1 MRNFFQAFLAFLI
14 FAIIAQFFFNKK
26 DEIIKKVDSTRNI
39 KTKSL
44 NINPAKIIIKRDSIV
59 VKKDSL
65 IKKNLS
71 SEFNYNLTLLKF
83 KHKFITSS
91 KNTRV
96 LFPKQFYYFKD
107 SILSFLKN
115 NKQKE
120 IIITASYLK
129 NEITKNN
136 SNLGI
141 SRATYLKNKLVKHG
155 INPKKI
161 IIKNKLATYKY
172 DSNGFYA
179 DGITIQHQNTPI
191 KKIEQITEK
200 LK

>member
-26 DEIIKKVDSTRNI
+26 DEIVKKVDSTRNI

-44 NINPAKIIIKRDSIV
+44 NTNPTKIIVRRDSIV

-136 SNLGI
+136 SNLGM
-141 SRATYLKNKLVKHG
+141 SRAIYLKNKLVKYG
-155 INPKKI
+155 VNPKKI
-161 IIKNKLATYKY
+161 ITKNKLATYKY

-179 DGITIQHQNTPI
+179 DGITIQHQNAPI

>member
-1 MRNFFQAFLAFLI
+1 MRNFLQAFLAFLI
-14 FAIIAQFFFNKK
+14 FAIIAQFIFPKK
-26 DEIIKKVDSTRNI
+26 SEIIKNI
-39 KTKSL
+39 DATQTIKAKTKSL
-44 NINPAKIIIKRDSIV
+44 NIKSSKVI
-59 VKKDSL
+59 VKKDSV
-65 IKKNLS
+65 KKKVLNT
-71 SEFNYNLTLLKF
+71 EFNYDLTLLKF

-91 KNTRV
+91 KNSRV

-107 SILSFLKN
+107 SIFNFLN
-115 NKQKE
+115 RNQQKE

-141 SRATYLKNKLVKHG
+141 SRAIYLKNKLIRRGV
-155 INPKKI
+155 NSKKI
-161 IIKNKLATYKY
+161 IIKNKLANYKY

-179 DGITIQHQNTPI
+179 EGITIQYQNIPI
-191 KKIEQITEK
+191 KKKEQVTDI

>member
-14 FAIIAQFFFNKK
+14 FAIIAQFFFTKK
-26 DEIIKKVDSTRNI
+26 DELVKDNNNNTQSIKAKP
-39 KTKSL
+39 L
-44 NINPAKIIIKRDSIV
+44 NIITAEIS
-59 VKKDSL
+59 VKKDSV
-65 IKKNLS
+65 IKKS
-71 SEFNYNLTLLKF
+71 FSPKFNYNLTLLKF

-91 KNTRV
+91 KKTRV
-96 LFPKQFYYFKD
+96 LFPKNFYYFKD
-107 SILSFLKN
+107 SILNFLKN

-136 SNLGI
+136 SNLGM
-141 SRATYLKNKLVKHG
+141 SRAVYLKNKLVKHG
-155 INPKKI
+155 INPNKI
-161 IIKNKLATYKY
+161 ITKNKLAIYKY

-179 DGITIQHQNTPI
+179 DGITIQHQNIPI
-191 KKIEQITEK
+191 KKIEQTTEE

>member
-1 MRNFFQAFLAFLI
+1 
-14 FAIIAQFFFNKK
+14 
-26 DEIIKKVDSTRNI
+26 VDSTRNI

-44 NINPAKIIIKRDSIV
+44 NIDPAKIIIKR
-59 VKKDSL
+59 DSL

-155 INPKKI
+155 VNPKKI